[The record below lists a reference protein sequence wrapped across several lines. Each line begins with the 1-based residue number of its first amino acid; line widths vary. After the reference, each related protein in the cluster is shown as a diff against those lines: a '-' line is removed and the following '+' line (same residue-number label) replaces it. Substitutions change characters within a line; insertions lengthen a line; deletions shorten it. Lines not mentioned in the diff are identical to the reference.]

1 MKEYNNEM
9 IFLKIED
16 KNKKQVFLDCLNIS
30 NSLYYL
36 EKEDIL
42 NLSKCSKEIN
52 TFANENYFLLRNLL
66 NSPQTQ

>member
-9 IFLKIED
+9 IFLKIEN
-16 KNKKQVFLDCLNIS
+16 KNKKQIFLDCLNIS

-36 EKEDIL
+36 DKEDIL
-42 NLSKCSKEIN
+42 NLSKCSKDIN
-52 TFANENYFLLRNLL
+52 TFTTKNYFLLRNLL

>member
-16 KNKKQVFLDCLNIS
+16 KNKKQIFLNYLNIS
-30 NSLYYL
+30 NLLYYL
-36 EKEDIL
+36 DKEDIL
-42 NLSKCSKEIN
+42 NLSKCSKDIN
-52 TFANENYFLLRNLL
+52 TFTNKNYFLLRNLL